1 MELALEAGNR
11 KHTPRDLSQRFEAGK
26 VIKNSYLKP
35 WQISTFTQLQKACK
49 ELIHISNEQ
58 RAIHDLGY
66 LSPVK
71 FEELIAELPVSE
83 RPIKY
88 LHDFENQI

>member
-1 MELALEAGNR
+1 M
-11 KHTPRDLSQRFEAGK
+11 
-26 VIKNSYLKP
+26 
-35 WQISTFTQLQKACK
+35 QKACK